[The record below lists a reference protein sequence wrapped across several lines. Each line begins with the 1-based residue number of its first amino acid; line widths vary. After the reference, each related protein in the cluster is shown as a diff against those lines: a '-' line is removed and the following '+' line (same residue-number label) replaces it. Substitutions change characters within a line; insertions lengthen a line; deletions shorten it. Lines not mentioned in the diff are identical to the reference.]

1 MPDHYYNH
9 SRRNQ
14 RSLSDSYNASAYPG
28 LSSYAPS
35 ALPGETGILPALG
48 AEAATETA
56 LALPAAEAATKASGG
71 LAGLLSGLGGGGGIG
86 GNMEQIKGII
96 DRMGGI
102 DGIVNSMGK
111 VQKVMSGF
119 QQMAPMVKLFM
130 GSFGKNKGAAGALAA
145 EEDAALYSPN
155 RRKKA
160 FHLTPSQIYYNYS
173 PALYFFHRK
182 TSPQIAVTF
191 SSYVSEK
198 QQFSRER
205 DLLLALLLY
214 FHLNQPLRRNHRN
227 IPKPTTSINS
237 STPK

>member
-14 RSLSDSYNASAYPG
+14 RSLTDTYNASAYPG
-28 LSSYAPS
+28 LSPYAPS
-35 ALPGETGILPALG
+35 SPPGESGILPALG

-56 LALPAAEAATKASGG
+56 LALPAAEATTKASGG
-71 LAGLLSGLGGGGGIG
+71 LAGLLSGLGGLGGGGGIG

-130 GSFGKNKGAAGALAA
+130 GSFGKGKGAAGALAA
-145 EEDAALYSPN
+145 EEDAAMFSPS
-155 RRKKA
+155 RRKKTL
-160 FHLTPSQIYYNYS
+160 HLWAS
-173 PALYFFHRK
+173 
-182 TSPQIAVTF
+182 
-191 SSYVSEK
+191 
-198 QQFSRER
+198 
-205 DLLLALLLY
+205 
-214 FHLNQPLRRNHRN
+214 
-227 IPKPTTSINS
+227 
-237 STPK
+237 

>member
-28 LSSYAPS
+28 LSPYAPS
-35 ALPGETGILPALG
+35 SLPADSGILPALG
-48 AEAATETA
+48 AEAAAETA
-56 LALPAAEAATKASGG
+56 LALPAAEATTKASGG
-71 LAGLLSGLGGGGGIG
+71 LAGLLSGLGGLGGGGGIG
-86 GNMEQIKGII
+86 GNMDQIKGII

-130 GSFGKNKGAAGALAA
+130 GSFGKGKGAAGALAA
-145 EEDAALYSPN
+145 EEDAALFSPS
-155 RRKKA
+155 RRKKTLY
-160 FHLTPSQIYYNYS
+160 FSTSQIVHNHT
-173 PALYFFHRK
+173 PALNSLYWK

-191 SSYVSEK
+191 SGV
-198 QQFSRER
+198 
-205 DLLLALLLY
+205 
-214 FHLNQPLRRNHRN
+214 
-227 IPKPTTSINS
+227 PTAITG
-237 STPK
+237 

>member
-14 RSLSDSYNASAYPG
+14 RSLTDTYNASAYPG
-28 LSSYAPS
+28 LSPYAPS
-35 ALPGETGILPALG
+35 SPPGESGILPALG

-56 LALPAAEAATKASGG
+56 LALPAAEATTKASGG
-71 LAGLLSGLGGGGGIG
+71 LAGLLSGLGGLGGGGGIG

-130 GSFGKNKGAAGALAA
+130 GSFGKGKGAAGALAA
-145 EEDAALYSPN
+145 EEDAALYSPS
-155 RRKKA
+155 RRKKDA
-160 FHLTPSQIYYNYS
+160 PPPGVVN
-173 PALYFFHRK
+173 
-182 TSPQIAVTF
+182 
-191 SSYVSEK
+191 
-198 QQFSRER
+198 
-205 DLLLALLLY
+205 LLQPHAGALL
-214 FHLNQPLRRNHRN
+214 PLPENVAA
-227 IPKPTTSINS
+227 NS
-237 STPK
+237 GDVLFFT